1 MRSILARRELRE
13 KDVLLNTRKTRKT
26 GKRVALKDKYL
37 LAKKDILKVVQ
48 DLEEETKR
56 KKTKKGRKKSEY
68 ILVYSEEEEE
78 DLVDELT
85 WLVTQL
91 RR

>member
-1 MRSILARRELRE
+1 
-13 KDVLLNTRKTRKT
+13 
-26 GKRVALKDKYL
+26 VALKDKYL
-37 LAKKDILKVVQ
+37 LTKKDILKVVQ

-85 WLVTQL
+85 
-91 RR
+91 